1 MNITLFEVQKDCSP
15 ALSAVVNPL
24 LARIYAQRGV
34 DDPHQLEYGLQY
46 LTPYH
51 SLAGMDTA
59 VSILAQAIAR
69 QQHIV
74 IVGDFDC
81 DGATSTSLAYLALGA
96 MGAHKVSFLVPSRFT
111 YGYGLSAPLVDA
123 AMEMAPEV
131 IVTVDN
137 GIASHEGV
145 ERAHALGLQVIVTD
159 HHLAGDTL
167 PAADAIVNPNQPD
180 CEFPHKSTAGV
191 GVIFYVM
198 SALRHH
204 LQQQGWFDKAGIA
217 APNMAQFLDLV
228 ALGTVADLVP
238 LDHNNRI
245 LVAQGMARI
254 RRGLA
259 RPGIVA
265 LVQQAGRQLDQLQ
278 ATDLG
283 FVLAPRLNAAG
294 RLDDMSVG
302 IECLLTSDAGRA
314 QQLAQQLDQL
324 NQQRRTIEGEMQEQA
339 TVIVSQLQAAET
351 AELPPCICLFQPDWH
366 EGVVGIVASRI
377 KERWHRPSLIFAQ
390 GEGGLLKGSAR
401 SIPGFHIRDALAA
414 VDVKN
419 PGLIAR
425 FGGHAMAAGL
435 SLAADRLDEF
445 KQALNDYAKS
455 HLDPALLAR
464 SWRTDGTLNA
474 ADMQLQQAQM
484 LAAAGPWGQGFEAP
498 TFHGDFDLVQQRI
511 VGQKHLKLVVAETH
525 TGKRLDAI
533 CFNVDLNV
541 WPTNYKRARLVYG
554 LDVNEF
560 RGRQSLQLI
569 VEAIEPLKNY

>member
-1 MNITLFEVQKDCSP
+1 MIQIKQRQGQPSP
-15 ALSAVVNPL
+15 ALSAALHPL

-34 DDPHQLEYGLQY
+34 DHPQQLDYGLQY

-51 SLAGMDTA
+51 DMAGMA
-59 VSILAQAIAR
+59 AAISILAQAIA
-69 QQHIV
+69 QQKHIV

-96 MGAHKVSFLVPSRFT
+96 MGAHKVSYLVPNRFT

-123 AMEMAPEV
+123 AMDMAPEV

-145 ERAHALGLQVIVTD
+145 DRAHALGLQVVITD

-167 PAADAIVNPNQPD
+167 PKADAIVNPNQPN
-180 CEFPHKSTAGV
+180 CPFPHKSTAGV

-198 SALRHH
+198 SALRRH
-204 LQQQGWFDKAGIA
+204 LQEQGWFEQAKIT

-238 LDHNNRI
+238 LEYNNRI

-259 RPGIVA
+259 RPGILA
-265 LVQQAGRQLDQLQ
+265 LVQQAGRQLNQLQ
-278 ATDLG
+278 ATDMG
-283 FVLAPRLNAAG
+283 FVLGPRLNAAG

-302 IECLLTSDAGRA
+302 IECLLTNDTERA
-314 QQLAQQLDQL
+314 QQLAQQLDEL
-324 NQQRRTIEGEMQEQA
+324 NQQRRSIEGEMQEQA
-339 TVIVSQLQAAET
+339 AIIVSQLQEAEAT
-351 AELPPCICLFQPDWH
+351 QLPPCVCLFQPDWH

-377 KERWHRPSLIFAQ
+377 KERWHRPSLVFAQ
-390 GEGGLLKGSAR
+390 GEDGFLKGSAR

-414 VDVKN
+414 VDAKY
-419 PGLIAR
+419 PHLIER

-435 SLAADRLDEF
+435 SIAMDNLEAF
-445 KQALNDYAKS
+445 KEALNAYAQEY
-455 HLDPALLAR
+455 LDPALLAR
-464 SWRTDGTLNA
+464 TWRTDGVLQSPEL
-474 ADMQLQQAQM
+474 QLQQAQ
-484 LAAAGPWGQGFEAP
+484 LLTTAGPWGQAFDAP
-498 TFHGDFDLVQQRI
+498 SFHGDFELIQQRI
-511 VGQKHLKLVVAETH
+511 VGQKHLKMVVAQQQGGE
-525 TGKRLDAI
+525 LIDAI
-533 CFNVDLNV
+533 CFNVDLST
-541 WPTNYKRARLVYG
+541 WPGEYQRVRLVYRM
-554 LDVNEF
+554 DVNEF

-569 VEAIEPLKNY
+569 VEAMAPL

>member
-1 MNITLFEVQKDCSP
+1 MIQIKQRQGQPSP
-15 ALSAVVNPL
+15 ALSAALHPL

-34 DDPHQLEYGLQY
+34 DHPQQLDYGLQY

-51 SLAGMDTA
+51 DMAGMA
-59 VSILAQAIAR
+59 AAISILAQAIA
-69 QQHIV
+69 QQKHIV

-96 MGAHKVSFLVPSRFT
+96 MGAHKVSYLVPNRFT

-123 AMEMAPEV
+123 AMDMAPEV

-145 ERAHALGLQVIVTD
+145 DRAHALGLQVVITD

-167 PAADAIVNPNQPD
+167 PKADAIVNPNQPN
-180 CEFPHKSTAGV
+180 CPFPHKSTAGV

-198 SALRHH
+198 SALRRH
-204 LQQQGWFDKAGIA
+204 LQEQGWFEQAKIT

-238 LDHNNRI
+238 LEYNNRI

-259 RPGIVA
+259 RPGILA
-265 LVQQAGRQLDQLQ
+265 LVQQAGRQINQLQ
-278 ATDLG
+278 ATDMG
-283 FVLAPRLNAAG
+283 FVLGPRLNAAG

-302 IECLLTSDAGRA
+302 IECLLTNDTERA
-314 QQLAQQLDQL
+314 QQLAQQLDEL
-324 NQQRRTIEGEMQEQA
+324 NQQRRSIEGEMQEQA
-339 TVIVSQLQAAET
+339 AIIVSQLQEAEAT
-351 AELPPCICLFQPDWH
+351 QLPPCVCLFQPDWH

-377 KERWHRPSLIFAQ
+377 KERWHRPSLVFAQ
-390 GEGGLLKGSAR
+390 GEDGFLKGSAR

-414 VDVKN
+414 VDAKY
-419 PGLIAR
+419 PHLIER

-435 SLAADRLDEF
+435 SIAMDNLEAF
-445 KQALNDYAKS
+445 KEALNAYAQEY
-455 HLDPALLAR
+455 LDPALLAR
-464 SWRTDGTLNA
+464 TWRTDGVLQSP
-474 ADMQLQQAQM
+474 DLQLQQAQ
-484 LAAAGPWGQGFEAP
+484 LLTTAGPWGQAFEAP
-498 TFHGDFDLVQQRI
+498 SFHGDFELIQQRI
-511 VGQKHLKLVVAETH
+511 VGQKHLKMVVAQQQGGE
-525 TGKRLDAI
+525 LIDAI
-533 CFNVDLNV
+533 CFNADLSI
-541 WPTNYKRARLVYG
+541 WPSEYQRVRLVYRM
-554 LDVNEF
+554 DVNEF

-569 VEAIEPLKNY
+569 VEAMAPL

>member
-1 MNITLFEVQKDCSP
+1 MIQIKQRQGQPSP
-15 ALSAVVNPL
+15 ALSAALHPL

-34 DDPHQLEYGLQY
+34 DHPQQLDYGLQY

-51 SLAGMDTA
+51 DMAGMA
-59 VSILAQAIAR
+59 AAISILAQAIA
-69 QQHIV
+69 QQKHIV

-96 MGAHKVSFLVPSRFT
+96 MGAHKVSYLVPNRFT

-123 AMEMAPEV
+123 AMDMAPEV

-145 ERAHALGLQVIVTD
+145 DRAHALGLQVVITD

-167 PAADAIVNPNQPD
+167 PKADAIVNPNQPN
-180 CEFPHKSTAGV
+180 CPFPHKSTAGV

-198 SALRHH
+198 SALRRH
-204 LQQQGWFDKAGIA
+204 LQEQGWFEQAKIT

-238 LDHNNRI
+238 LEYNNRI

-259 RPGIVA
+259 RPGILA
-265 LVQQAGRQLDQLQ
+265 LVQQAGRQINQLQ
-278 ATDLG
+278 ATDMG
-283 FVLAPRLNAAG
+283 FVLGPRLNAAG

-302 IECLLTSDAGRA
+302 IECLLTNDTERA
-314 QQLAQQLDQL
+314 QQLAQQLDEL
-324 NQQRRTIEGEMQEQA
+324 NQQRRSIEGEMQEQA
-339 TVIVSQLQAAET
+339 AIIVSQLQEAEAT
-351 AELPPCICLFQPDWH
+351 QLPPCVCLFQPDWH

-377 KERWHRPSLIFAQ
+377 KERWHRPSLVFAQ
-390 GEGGLLKGSAR
+390 GEDGFLKGSAR

-414 VDVKN
+414 VDAKY
-419 PGLIAR
+419 PHLIER

-435 SLAADRLDEF
+435 SIAMDNLEAF
-445 KQALNDYAKS
+445 KEALNAYAQEY
-455 HLDPALLAR
+455 LDPALLAR
-464 SWRTDGTLNA
+464 TWRTDGVLQSP
-474 ADMQLQQAQM
+474 DLQLQQAQ
-484 LAAAGPWGQGFEAP
+484 LLTTAGPWGQAFEAP
-498 TFHGDFDLVQQRI
+498 SFHGDFELIQQRI
-511 VGQKHLKLVVAETH
+511 VGQKHLKMVVAQQQGGE
-525 TGKRLDAI
+525 LIDAI
-533 CFNVDLNV
+533 CFNVDLSI
-541 WPTNYKRARLVYG
+541 WPSEYQRVRLVYRM
-554 LDVNEF
+554 DVNEF

-569 VEAIEPLKNY
+569 VEAMAPL

>member
-1 MNITLFEVQKDCSP
+1 MIQIKQRQGQPSP
-15 ALSAVVNPL
+15 ALSAALHPL

-34 DDPHQLEYGLQY
+34 DNPQQLDYGLQY

-51 SLAGMDTA
+51 DMAGMAAA
-59 VSILAQAIAR
+59 VSILAQAIT
-69 QQHIV
+69 QQKHIV

-96 MGAHKVSFLVPSRFT
+96 MGAHKVSYLVPNRFT

-123 AMEMAPEV
+123 AMDMAPEV

-145 ERAHALGLQVIVTD
+145 ERAHALGLQVVITD
-159 HHLAGDTL
+159 HHLAGDSL
-167 PAADAIVNPNQPD
+167 PKADAIVNPNQPN
-180 CEFPHKSTAGV
+180 CPFPHKSTAGV

-198 SALRHH
+198 SALRRH
-204 LQQQGWFDKAGIA
+204 LQEQGWFQQAKIT

-238 LDHNNRI
+238 LEYNNRI

-259 RPGIVA
+259 RPGILA
-265 LVQQAGRQLDQLQ
+265 LVQQAGRQLNQLQ
-278 ATDLG
+278 ATDMG
-283 FVLAPRLNAAG
+283 FVLGPRLNAAG

-302 IECLLTSDAGRA
+302 IECLLTNDTERA

-324 NQQRRTIEGEMQEQA
+324 NQQRRSIEGEMQEQA
-339 TVIVSQLQAAET
+339 AIIVSQLQEAET
-351 AELPPCICLFQPDWH
+351 TELPPCVCLFQPDWH

-377 KERWHRPSLIFAQ
+377 KERWHRPSLVFAQ
-390 GEGGLLKGSAR
+390 GEDGLLKGSAR
-401 SIPGFHIRDALAA
+401 SIAGFHMRDALAA
-414 VDVKN
+414 VDAKH
-419 PGLIAR
+419 PHLIER

-435 SLAADRLDEF
+435 SISLDHLEAF
-445 KQALNDYAKS
+445 KEALNAYAQE

-464 SWRTDGTLNA
+464 TWRTDGVLESQ
-474 ADMQLQQAQM
+474 DLQLQQAQL
-484 LAAAGPWGQGFEAP
+484 LATAGPWGQAFEAP
-498 TFHGDFDLVQQRI
+498 SFHGDFDLIQQRI
-511 VGQKHLKLVVAETH
+511 VGQKHLKMVVAQQQ
-525 TGKRLDAI
+525 TGELIDAI
-533 CFNVDLNV
+533 CFNVDLSI
-541 WPTNYKRARLVYG
+541 WPGEYQRVRLVYRM
-554 LDVNEF
+554 DVNEF

-569 VEAIEPLKNY
+569 VEAMAPL

>member
-1 MNITLFEVQKDCSP
+1 MIQIKQRQGQPSP
-15 ALSAVVNPL
+15 ALSAALHPL

-34 DDPHQLEYGLQY
+34 DNPQQLDYGLQY

-51 SLAGMDTA
+51 DMAGMAAA
-59 VSILAQAIAR
+59 VSILAQAIT
-69 QQHIV
+69 QQKHIV

-96 MGAHKVSFLVPSRFT
+96 MGAHKVSYLVPNRFT

-123 AMEMAPEV
+123 AMDMAPEV

-145 ERAHALGLQVIVTD
+145 ERAHALGLQVVITD
-159 HHLAGDTL
+159 HHLAGDSL
-167 PAADAIVNPNQPD
+167 PKADAIVNPNQPN
-180 CEFPHKSTAGV
+180 CPFPHKSTAGV

-198 SALRHH
+198 SALRRH
-204 LQQQGWFDKAGIA
+204 LQEQGWFQQAKIT

-238 LDHNNRI
+238 LEYNNRI

-259 RPGIVA
+259 RPGILA
-265 LVQQAGRQLDQLQ
+265 LVQQAGRQLNQLQ
-278 ATDLG
+278 ATDMG
-283 FVLAPRLNAAG
+283 FVLGPRLNAAG

-302 IECLLTSDAGRA
+302 IECLLTNDTERA

-324 NQQRRTIEGEMQEQA
+324 NQQRRSIEGEMQEQA
-339 TVIVSQLQAAET
+339 AIIVSQLQEAET
-351 AELPPCICLFQPDWH
+351 TELPPCVCLFQPDWH

-377 KERWHRPSLIFAQ
+377 KERWHRPSLVFAQ
-390 GEGGLLKGSAR
+390 GEDGLLKGSAR
-401 SIPGFHIRDALAA
+401 SIAGFHMRDALAA
-414 VDVKN
+414 VDAKH
-419 PGLIAR
+419 PHLIER

-435 SLAADRLDEF
+435 SISLDHLEAF
-445 KQALNDYAKS
+445 KEALNAYAQE

-464 SWRTDGTLNA
+464 TWHTDGVLESH
-474 ADMQLQQAQM
+474 DLQLQQAQL
-484 LAAAGPWGQGFEAP
+484 LATAGPWGQAFEAP
-498 TFHGDFDLVQQRI
+498 SFHGDFDLIQQRI
-511 VGQKHLKLVVAETH
+511 VGQKHLKMVVAQPQSGE
-525 TGKRLDAI
+525 LIDAI
-533 CFNVDLNV
+533 CFNVDLSI
-541 WPTNYKRARLVYG
+541 WPGEYQRVRLVYRM
-554 LDVNEF
+554 DVNEF

-569 VEAIEPLKNY
+569 VEAMAPL